1 MHIAGLFDN
10 PILSL
15 YNVCK
20 IIRQIQASKQSLLL
34 KVGVRNMDEVPIN
47 RIKDLIREDDPTA
60 LDIIYDSLG
69 QRIYHYVL
77 GLLGS
82 EPEAQD
88 VIQELFIRLAKKR
101 RHLLKVENMV
111 GYLFAMARNLSRD
124 ALNKREQQT
133 VNIDDYLNVL
143 VSDTERPDQSE
154 NGAEVFR
161 ALLALPFK
169 QREVVNMKCLEAMTF
184 EEIAKAQNISFNTAA
199 SRYRYAVAKLHRKLT
214 RG

>member
-1 MHIAGLFDN
+1 
-10 PILSL
+10 
-15 YNVCK
+15 
-20 IIRQIQASKQSLLL
+20 
-34 KVGVRNMDEVPIN
+34 MDEVPIK

-143 VSDTERPDQSE
+143 VSDTEKPDQSE

>member
-1 MHIAGLFDN
+1 
-10 PILSL
+10 
-15 YNVCK
+15 
-20 IIRQIQASKQSLLL
+20 
-34 KVGVRNMDEVPIN
+34 MDELPIQ
-47 RIKDLIREDDPTA
+47 RIKDLIQQDDPTA

-69 QRIYHYVL
+69 QRLYHYVL

-101 RHLLKVENMV
+101 GNLLKVENMV
-111 GYLFAMARNLSRD
+111 AYLFAMARNLTRD
-124 ALNKREQQT
+124 ALSKRPQQT

-143 VSDTERPDQSE
+143 VSDAKQPDQQE
-154 NGAEVFR
+154 GGAEVLR

-184 EEIAKAQNISFNTAA
+184 EDIAGALNISLNTAA
-199 SRYRYAVAKLHRKLT
+199 SRYRYALAKLRRKLSKDI
-214 RG
+214 